1 MQESGAKKYQRRDH
15 IEEVGLLF
23 DCLVETLTGS
33 FSFRGDFAFDLR
45 LCLSMAL
52 GLQRPFRSLCVF
64 NHGSHSHHVDD
75 LLFRGVERSGRRSDQ
90 SKI

>member
-1 MQESGAKKYQRRDH
+1 MPESGVKKYQRRDH

-45 LCLSMAL
+45 FCVGLAL
-52 GLQRPFRSLCVF
+52 GL
-64 NHGSHSHHVDD
+64 
-75 LLFRGVERSGRRSDQ
+75 
-90 SKI
+90 